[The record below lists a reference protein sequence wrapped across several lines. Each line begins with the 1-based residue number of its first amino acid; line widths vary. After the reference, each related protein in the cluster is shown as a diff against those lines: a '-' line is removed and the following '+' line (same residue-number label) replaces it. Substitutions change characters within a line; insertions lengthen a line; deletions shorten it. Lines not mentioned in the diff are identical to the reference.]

1 MKNVVDD
8 CMEELE
14 KLVTSYPRLDPH
26 YGSSGVPPREAGS
39 PAGVH

>member
-14 KLVTSYPRLDPH
+14 KLVTSYPRWIPITAAAESLH
-26 YGSSGVPPREAGS
+26 AKAGS